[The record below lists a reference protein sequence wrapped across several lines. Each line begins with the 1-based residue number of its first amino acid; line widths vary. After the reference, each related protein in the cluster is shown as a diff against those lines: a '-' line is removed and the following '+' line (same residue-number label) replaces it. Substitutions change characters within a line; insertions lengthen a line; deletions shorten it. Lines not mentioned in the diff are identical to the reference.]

1 MTPTEIEAGNV
12 NIAMYVPDMVL
23 VDKGVG
29 KPYFRRREG
38 DLCIRGDFY
47 FGELKYHTS
56 FDWFV
61 PVWNKAV
68 REISMIIKN
77 LPDNELTPA
86 LVKIFDATDD
96 LSHEFTIF
104 DRLPVLLEIIDFLNQ
119 NKK

>member
-1 MTPTEIEAGNV
+1 MTPTEIEAGNRK
-12 NIAMYVPDMVL
+12 IAEFMGLELVKSEVDWHNPYYTGTPDGIEC
-23 VDKGVG
+23 DI
-29 KPYFRRREG
+29 E
-38 DLCIRGDFY
+38 D
-47 FGELKYHTS
+47 LKYHTS